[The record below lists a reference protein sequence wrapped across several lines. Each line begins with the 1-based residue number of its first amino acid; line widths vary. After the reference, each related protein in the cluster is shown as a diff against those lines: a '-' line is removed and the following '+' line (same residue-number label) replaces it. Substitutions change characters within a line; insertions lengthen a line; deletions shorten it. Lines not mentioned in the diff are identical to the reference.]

1 MPQFIRI
8 FLNKFKEYIIL
19 IILLIFSLILITLNE
34 NSKVKN
40 VRIRTL
46 GLFASVNYSIL
57 SLSRI
62 FEDTAYIESL
72 EMNNADLMLQIN
84 QLRNYGLEN
93 NQLNE
98 ILSFRSTS
106 NFDFV
111 TAKIVSRL
119 VSKISG
125 YFIISKGLDDGIE
138 EGMPVISDKGLVG
151 LVVDVA
157 NNFSSV
163 RTYENS
169 LFKVA
174 VKKST
179 K

>member
-40 VRIRTL
+40 VRMFTI
-46 GLFASVNYSIL
+46 GLFASVNSSVL

-62 FEDTAYIESL
+62 FEDNAYIESL

-111 TAKIVSRL
+111 TESFTFIAGIGRLPFFSLSYRRCTPVVVS
-119 VSKISG
+119 
-125 YFIISKGLDDGIE
+125 
-138 EGMPVISDKGLVG
+138 
-151 LVVDVA
+151 
-157 NNFSSV
+157 
-163 RTYENS
+163 S
-169 LFKVA
+169 LIP
-174 VKKST
+174 
-179 K
+179 